1 MTIVSFGSFGIGII
15 DIVMVLSILI
25 FAIIGWKTGFLLNIV
40 KMASGIFGI
49 VGSILLARPFSTI
62 LDGWIGETISTGIN
76 SFLVEKIGNL
86 TSAFTPETIRESVVE
101 AFPTFPAFLHDMIA
115 GAITPEMVADG
126 TSSIINTL
134 QPMLTSL
141 ALLVISFIVLFFGSI
156 IIFFFLKILAKM
168 ITSLPI
174 IKQIDK
180 VLGLIFGLIKVAAIL
195 LILLFVLSLLLT
207 IPTVYNMIGTF
218 VETDMALTVTE
229 EFRLSKW
236 LFNNNILQVIISA
249 FL

>member
-76 SFLVEKIGNL
+76 TFLVEKIGNL

-101 AFPTFPAFLHDMIA
+101 AFPTFPSFLHDMIA

-126 TSSIINTL
+126 TNSIINTL

-180 VLGLIFGLIKVAAIL
+180 VLGLLFGLIKVAAIL
-195 LILLFVLSLLLT
+195 FILLFVLSLLLT
-207 IPTVYNMIGTF
+207 IPSIYGMIGSF

-229 EFRLSKW
+229 EFRISKW
-236 LFNNNILQVIISA
+236 LYNNNILQVIISA
-249 FL
+249 FI